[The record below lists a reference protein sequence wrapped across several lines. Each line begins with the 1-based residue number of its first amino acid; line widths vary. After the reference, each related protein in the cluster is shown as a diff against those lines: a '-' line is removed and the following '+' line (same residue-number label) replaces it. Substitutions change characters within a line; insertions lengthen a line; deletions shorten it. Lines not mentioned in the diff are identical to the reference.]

1 VTRARHAAALAPA
14 KVNLVLDVLGRRAD
28 GYHEIDTRMVAL
40 ALADVLHVH
49 TSSEPGVR
57 LALRG
62 PAASADVPTDRGNVA
77 VRAAELVLA
86 AARVDTGLELELCKH
101 VPSRAGLGGASAD
114 AAAAV
119 VACQAVLGCRW
130 PRERTLA
137 LLAELGSD
145 TVFFAAA
152 SSTGH
157 GRARGRGELVE
168 VLPALPREWLVL
180 VVPDVGCPTPA
191 VYAAHAQSAAP
202 ARANHDRP
210 NALEPAALAAVP
222 ALALWRAALDARFH
236 LSGSGSAFFARCGER
251 AEAEAVLAGVRGVLA
266 RRGLEPVLATV
277 ASTADAAVRLL
288 YVGGGAR

>member
-1 VTRARHAAALAPA
+1 MSRERSAAALAPA

-40 ALADVLHVH
+40 ALADVLHVR
-49 TSSEPGVR
+49 TSPEPGVR

-62 PAASADVPTDRGNVA
+62 PAASPDVPTDRNNVA

-86 AARVDTGLELELCKH
+86 AARADDGLELELCKN

-119 VACQAVLGCRW
+119 VACQAVLGCQW
-130 PRERTLA
+130 PHERTLA

-191 VYAAHAQSAAP
+191 VYAAHARSAAP
-202 ARANHDRP
+202 SRATHERP
-210 NALEPAALAAVP
+210 NALEPAALVAVP
-222 ALALWRAALDARFH
+222 ALVPWRAALDARFH
-236 LSGSGSAFFARCGER
+236 LSGSGSAFFARCSGR
-251 AEAEAVLAGVRGVLA
+251 AAAESVLAGVRGVLA
-266 RRGLEPVLATV
+266 HRGLAPALAAVT
-277 ASTADAAVRLL
+277 ATADAAARLL
-288 YVGGGAR
+288 HVQGGAR